1 MATATAYRVNDG
13 LADELARFG
22 GATLDRCFNC
32 GNCTAVCGLSQSDHA
47 FPRRVIRQLQLGLER
62 RLLESTDPWLCY
74 YCGQCSDTCPRQ
86 AEPGELMMATRR
98 WLTSRY
104 DWTGLS
110 RRLYLGARWQ
120 VGMLLTVAVF
130 VLALF
135 VVPRDFGF
143 RLLARHPEA
152 QSTVMLEH
160 FAPRAVVHA
169 GDLVLAAVMGFF
181 LLTNAARMT
190 HWVRRGASASW
201 TRLLAAAG
209 PLVVHGITQKR
220 WRSCGGDGSRQ
231 WLRHFLLVTG
241 YATLF
246 ALVVVFLPVF
256 QVERGGLA
264 GWHWTALFGYY
275 GTAVLLAT
283 TALVIRDRWSK
294 RDVIHRFSH
303 QTDWLFLGLLAA
315 TVSTGI
321 LMHGFRML
329 DWALATYVAYTVHL
343 VIAVPMLAVEVPFGK
358 WAHLLYR
365 PLAAGLAAALER
377 QRATVATRT
386 PAALVARQSH

>member
-1 MATATAYRVNDG
+1 MGAASAYRLHEG
-13 LADELARFG
+13 LGEELARFG
-22 GATLDRCFNC
+22 GSTLDRCFNC
-32 GNCTAVCGLSQSDHA
+32 GNCTAVCGLTDGQHA
-47 FPRRVIRQLQLGLER
+47 FPRRVIRYLQLGLVER
-62 RLLESTDPWLCY
+62 LVESTDPWLCY
-74 YCGQCSDTCPRQ
+74 YCGQCSQTCPRE

-110 RRLYLGARWQ
+110 RRLYLGTRWQ
-120 VGMLLTVAVF
+120 IGMLLVVAVAVLLLF
-130 VLALF
+130 VL
-135 VVPRDFGF
+135 PTGFGF

-152 QSTVMLEH
+152 WSTVMLER
-160 FAPRAVVHA
+160 FAPKDVVHV
-169 GDLVLAAVMGFF
+169 GDLVLAAVMGVF
-181 LLTNAARMT
+181 LLTNAARMAFRV
-190 HWVRRGASASW
+190 WRGTGLPW
-201 TRLLAAAG
+201 PRLAAALL
-209 PLVVHGITQKR
+209 PLVVHGATQKR
-220 WRSCGGDGSRQ
+220 WRDCEGGEWKQ

-275 GTAVLLAT
+275 GTVVLLAT
-283 TALVIRDRWSK
+283 TLWIARDRWRK
-294 RDVIHRFSH
+294 HDVIHRFSH
-303 QTDWLFLGLLAA
+303 QTDWLFLFLLVA
-315 TVSTGI
+315 TVTSGI

-329 DWALATYVAYTVHL
+329 DWAMATYVTYTAHL

-365 PLAAGLAAALER
+365 PLAAGLAAAAD
-377 QRATVATRT
+377 RAAAVVREPVPR
-386 PAALVARQSH
+386 PARA

>member
-1 MATATAYRVNDG
+1 MGTAPAYRLNDSLG
-13 LADELARFG
+13 EELARFG
-22 GATLDRCFNC
+22 GKTLDRCFNC
-32 GNCTAVCGLSQSDHA
+32 GNCTAVCGLSDGGHA
-47 FPRRVIRQLQLGLER
+47 FPRRVIRHLQLGLEE

-74 YCGQCSDTCPRQ
+74 YCGQCSETCPRE

-120 VGMLLTVAVF
+120 VGMLLVVAF
-130 VLALF
+130 AVLLLF
-135 VVPRDFGF
+135 CLPSGFGF

-152 QSTVMLEH
+152 WKTVRLEH
-160 FAPRAVVHA
+160 FAPKEVVHI
-169 GDLVLAAVMGFF
+169 GDLALAAVMGFF
-181 LLTNAARMT
+181 LLTNAARMAFRV
-190 HWVRRGASASW
+190 WRGTGLPW
-201 TRLLAAAG
+201 LRLPAALLPLA
-209 PLVVHGITQKR
+209 VHGMTQKR
-220 WRSCGGDGSRQ
+220 WRDCEGGEWKQ
-231 WLRHFLLVTG
+231 WFRHFLLVTG

-256 QVERGGLA
+256 QVERGGSA

-275 GTAVLLAT
+275 GTLALLGT
-283 TALVIRDRWSK
+283 TIWIARDRWRK

-303 QTDWLFLGLLAA
+303 QTDWLFLFLLVA
-315 TVSTGI
+315 TVSSGI

-329 DWALATYVAYTVHL
+329 DWPWATYVTYAVHL

-365 PLAAGLAAALER
+365 PLAAGLAAAAD
-377 QRATVATRT
+377 RASAAVSVPVPR
-386 PAALVARQSH
+386 PARI

>member
-1 MATATAYRVNDG
+1 VRALRRG
-13 LADELARFG
+13 PR
-22 GATLDRCFNC
+22 
-32 GNCTAVCGLSQSDHA
+32 
-47 FPRRVIRQLQLGLER
+47 FPRRVIRYLQLGLEA

-74 YCGQCSDTCPRQ
+74 YCGQCSETCPRE

-120 VGMLLTVAVF
+120 VGMLLVVAF
-130 VLALF
+130 AVLLLF
-135 VVPRDFGF
+135 VVPPDFGF

-152 QSTVMLEH
+152 RATVMLEH
-160 FAPRAVVHA
+160 FAPRDVVHV

-181 LLTNAARMT
+181 LLTNAARMALRV
-190 HWVRRGASASW
+190 WRGTGLPWS
-201 TRLLAAAG
+201 RLPAAIL
-209 PLVVHGITQKR
+209 PLVVHGVTQKR
-220 WRSCGGDGSRQ
+220 WRDCEGGERKQ
-231 WLRHFLLVTG
+231 WWRHFLLVTA

-246 ALVVVFLPVF
+246 ALVVIFLPVF

-264 GWHWTALFGYY
+264 GWHWTALLGYY

-283 TALVIRDRWSK
+283 TLWIARDRWRK
-294 RDVIHRFSH
+294 HDVIHRFSH
-303 QTDWLFLGLLAA
+303 QTDWLFLFLLMA
-315 TVSTGI
+315 TVSSGI
-321 LMHGFRML
+321 LMHTFRML
-329 DWALATYVAYTVHL
+329 DWPLATYLTYAAHL

-365 PLAAGLAAALER
+365 PLAAGLAAAADR
-377 QRATVATRT
+377 S
-386 PAALVARQSH
+386 PAVVGVPEPRPRPA

>member
-1 MATATAYRVNDG
+1 MATSSTAYRVTEG

-22 GATLDRCFNC
+22 GGTLDRCFNC
-32 GNCTAVCGLSQSDHA
+32 GNCTAVCGLSEGDHV
-47 FPRRVIRQLQLGLER
+47 FPRRVIRQLQLGLEA
-62 RLLESTDPWLCY
+62 RLVESTDPWLCY
-74 YCGQCSDTCPRQ
+74 YCGQCSETCPRQ

-110 RRLYLGARWQ
+110 RRLYLSARWQ
-120 VGMLLTVAVF
+120 IGMLLAVAAV

-152 QSTVMLEH
+152 RATVMLEH
-160 FAPRAVVHA
+160 FAPRDVVHA
-169 GDLVLAAVMGFF
+169 GDLVLAAVMGLF
-181 LLTNAARMT
+181 LLTNAARMA
-190 HWVRRGASASW
+190 HWVRRGASVPWSG
-201 TRLLAAAG
+201 LLAALV
-209 PLVVHGITQKR
+209 PLAVHGLTQKR
-220 WRSCGGDGSRQ
+220 WRSCEGDGRSQ

-264 GWHWTALFGYY
+264 GWHWTALLGYY
-275 GTAVLLAT
+275 GTAVLLVT
-283 TALVIRDRWSK
+283 TAWIIRDRWSK

-303 QTDWLFLGLLAA
+303 QTDWLFLGLLVA
-315 TVSTGI
+315 TVSSGI
-321 LMHGFRML
+321 LMHAFRML
-329 DWALATYVAYTVHL
+329 DWPMATYVTYTAHL

-365 PLAAGLAAALER
+365 PLAAGLAVAVER
-377 QRATVATRT
+377 QKAWVLSTA
-386 PAALVARQSH
+386 SS

>member
-1 MATATAYRVNDG
+1 MATTTAYRVNEG
-13 LADELARFG
+13 LAEELARFG
-22 GATLDRCFNC
+22 GPTLDRCFNC
-32 GNCTAVCGLSQSDHA
+32 GNCTAVCGLSDGEHA
-47 FPRRVIRQLQLGLER
+47 FPRRVIRYLQLGLEA

-74 YCGQCSDTCPRQ
+74 YCGQCSETCPRE

-120 VGMLLTVAVF
+120 VGMLLVVAF
-130 VLALF
+130 AVLLLF
-135 VVPRDFGF
+135 VVPPDFGF

-152 QSTVMLEH
+152 RATVMLEH
-160 FAPRAVVHA
+160 FAPRDVVHA
-169 GDLVLAAVMGFF
+169 FDLVLAAVMGFF
-181 LLTNAARMT
+181 LLTNAARMAFRV
-190 HWVRRGASASW
+190 WRGTGLSW
-201 TRLLAAAG
+201 SRLPAALL
-209 PLVVHGITQKR
+209 PLVVHGVTQKR
-220 WRSCGGDGSRQ
+220 WRDCEGGERKQ
-231 WLRHFLLVTG
+231 WWRHFLLVTG

-264 GWHWTALFGYY
+264 GWHWTALLGYY

-283 TALVIRDRWSK
+283 TLWIARDRWRK
-294 RDVIHRFSH
+294 HDVIHRFSH
-303 QTDWLFLGLLAA
+303 QTDWLFLFLLMA
-315 TVSTGI
+315 TVLSGI
-321 LMHGFRML
+321 LMHTFRML
-329 DWALATYVAYTVHL
+329 DWPLATYLTYATHL

-365 PLAAGLAAALER
+365 PLAAGLAAAAER
-377 QRATVATRT
+377 S
-386 PAALVARQSH
+386 PAAARVPEPHPRRA

>member
-1 MATATAYRVNDG
+1 MEVGVRYRVNDD

-22 GATLDRCFNC
+22 GLTLRRCFNC
-32 GNCTAVCGLSQSDHA
+32 GNCTAVCGLSDSEHA
-47 FPRRVIRQLQLGLER
+47 FPRRVIRELQLGLEQ
-62 RLLESTDPWLCY
+62 RLLASTDPWLCY
-74 YCGQCSDTCPRQ
+74 YCGQCSETCPRQ

-120 VGMLLTVAVF
+120 VGLLLAVALA
-130 VLALF
+130 VLLLF
-135 VVPRDFGF
+135 VVPPDFGF

-152 QSTVMLEH
+152 RASVMLEH
-160 FAPRAVVHA
+160 FAPRGVVHA
-169 GDLVLAAVMGFF
+169 GDLVLAALMGFF

-190 HWVRRGASASW
+190 YRVWRASGQPWS
-201 TRLLAAAG
+201 RLATALL
-209 PLVVHGITQKR
+209 PLCLHGLTQQR
-220 WRSCGGDGSRQ
+220 WRDCEGGGRLQ
-231 WLRHFLLVTG
+231 WLRHLLLVSG

-246 ALVVVFLPVF
+246 VLVVVFLPLF

-264 GWHWTALFGYY
+264 GWHWTALCGYY
-275 GTAVLLAT
+275 GSAVLLVT
-283 TALVIRDRWSK
+283 TLWIVRDRWRR

-303 QTDWLFLGLLAA
+303 QTDWLFLLLLLA
-315 TVSTGI
+315 TVGSGVS
-321 LMHGFRML
+321 MHAFRML
-329 DWALATYVAYTVHL
+329 DWPLATYLAYTAHL

-365 PLAAGLAAALER
+365 PLAAGLAAA
-377 QRATVATRT
+377 
-386 PAALVARQSH
+386 AAGSTALAREPRLRHA

>member
-1 MATATAYRVNDG
+1 VRR
-13 LADELARFG
+13 ARM
-22 GATLDRCFNC
+22 
-32 GNCTAVCGLSQSDHA
+32 S
-47 FPRRVIRQLQLGLER
+47 
-62 RLLESTDPWLCY
+62 STVRAISCRAAHTTWSDPWLCY
-74 YCGQCSDTCPRQ
+74 YCGQCSKTCPRQ

-120 VGMLLTVAVF
+120 VGMLVAVAAC
-130 VLALF
+130 VLLLF
-135 VVPRDFGF
+135 VVPPDFGF
-143 RLLARHPEA
+143 RLLAHHPEA
-152 QSTVMLEH
+152 RATVMLEH
-160 FAPRAVVHA
+160 FAPRDVVHI

-181 LLTNAARMT
+181 LLTNAARMALRVWRGT
-190 HWVRRGASASW
+190 GLPWSRLPAAVRP
-201 TRLLAAAG
+201 LL
-209 PLVVHGITQKR
+209 VHGVTQKR
-220 WRSCGGDGSRQ
+220 WRDCEGGERKQ
-231 WLRHFLLVTG
+231 WWRHFLLVTG

-264 GWHWTALFGYY
+264 GWHWTALLGYY

-283 TALVIRDRWSK
+283 TLWIVRDRWRK

-303 QTDWLFLGLLAA
+303 QTDWLFLGLLVA
-315 TVSTGI
+315 TVLSGI
-321 LMHGFRML
+321 LMHAFRML
-329 DWALATYVAYTVHL
+329 DWPMATYLTYTTHL

-365 PLAAGLAAALER
+365 PLAAGLAAAAER
-377 QRATVATRT
+377 S
-386 PAALVARQSH
+386 PAVARLPEPHPRRA